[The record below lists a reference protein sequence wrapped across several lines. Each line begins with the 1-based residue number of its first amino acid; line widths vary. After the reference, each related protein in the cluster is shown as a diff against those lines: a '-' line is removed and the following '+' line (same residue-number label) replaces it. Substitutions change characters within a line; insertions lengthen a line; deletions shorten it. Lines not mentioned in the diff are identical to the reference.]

1 MKRGKREYRQE
12 KERKVDR
19 EIAKTRNSGR
29 GGGEFHLKVCKLVRG
44 KVVV

>member
-29 GGGEFHLKVCKLVRG
+29 GGEIPFKSL
-44 KVVV
+44 

>member
-19 EIAKTRNSGR
+19 EIAKTRNR
-29 GGGEFHLKVCKLVRG
+29 GGGDSI
-44 KVVV
+44 

>member
-19 EIAKTRNSGR
+19 EIAKRRNR
-29 GGGEFHLKVCKLVRG
+29 GGGGFHLKVCKLVRG